1 MSNDL
6 EAFVCGFEMDPSEF
20 IFYLMPGIE
29 RLPCFSFKMNLRILP
44 LIVLGGSSKI
54 KAFL

>member
-1 MSNDL
+1 MANDP

-44 LIVLGGSSKI
+44 LAVLGGSSKI